1 MPDWDDELLEADA
14 ELFRAWVAEQVCL
27 AVAYFS
33 LCFLFGIVLW
43 SWGEWE
49 PLLRYGW
56 RH

>member
-1 MPDWDDELLEADA
+1 MPDWNELLETDA
-14 ELFRAWVAEQVCL
+14 EMFRAWVAEQVCL